1 MPAGMWDGRY
11 ICRQADM
18 LMPTK
23 RTYLGIRQTAAW
35 SRWGWAGHWQDPY
48 QQRGPIHQLKSLPK
62 DRPAYPIDVI
72 RKRPPLIFIDTMSR
86 ITTSSTLDCDSTLVR
101 LESMVESQLPF
112 SLFPKQR

>member
-1 MPAGMWDGRY
+1 MWAGRY

-35 SRWGWAGHWQDPY
+35 SRWGWAGRWQDPY
-48 QQRGPIHQLKSLPK
+48 QQRGPIHQLKLSARDGLG
-62 DRPAYPIDVI
+62 YPIDVI

-101 LESMVESQLPF
+101 LESKVGYQLPF